1 MKNKIILISFEI
13 IITYFEDQI
22 ISLRGII
29 RSSKY
34 VGMIAELIKIILFFI
49 KKVIFPKF
57 HTQVL
62 EIFKSI
68 DMYDF
73 GPNLSEF
80 YLFSL
85 WELLDHD

>member
-1 MKNKIILISFEI
+1 MCEILEKSLFFMKNKIMLISFEI

-49 KKVIFPKF
+49 KKSNFSKIS
-57 HTQVL
+57 HTSFRDFQV
-62 EIFKSI
+62 
-68 DMYDF
+68 YR
-73 GPNLSEF
+73 
-80 YLFSL
+80 YV
-85 WELLDHD
+85 